1 MTRSLDLR
9 RIIAYLF
16 LLYGVILTIAGA
28 LDGHAEITKGQGVR
42 INLWTGLGMI
52 GIGLIFLA
60 WELARPL
67 PVSRPS
73 EDPPTNTPEP

>member
-1 MTRSLDLR
+1 MTRALDLR

-16 LLYGVILTIAGA
+16 LVYGIILSITGA
-28 LDGHAEITKGQGVR
+28 LDGHAAIVKAQGVR

-52 GIGLIFLA
+52 GIGLIFLV

-67 PVSRPS
+67 PVS
-73 EDPPTNTPEP
+73 PPRDDSADN

>member
-1 MTRSLDLR
+1 MTRALDLR

-16 LLYGVILTIAGA
+16 LLYGVILTITGA
-28 LDGHAEITKGQGVR
+28 LDSHAELVKAQGVR

-52 GIGLIFLA
+52 GIGLVFLV

-67 PVSRPS
+67 P
-73 EDPPTNTPEP
+73 EKTAPEAPDAGSS

>member
-1 MTRSLDLR
+1 MTRALDLR

-16 LLYGVILTIAGA
+16 LVYGIILTITGA
-28 LDGHAEITKGQGVR
+28 RDGHAAIAKAQGVR

-67 PVSRPS
+67 PVSRPTDDS
-73 EDPPTNTPEP
+73 ADS